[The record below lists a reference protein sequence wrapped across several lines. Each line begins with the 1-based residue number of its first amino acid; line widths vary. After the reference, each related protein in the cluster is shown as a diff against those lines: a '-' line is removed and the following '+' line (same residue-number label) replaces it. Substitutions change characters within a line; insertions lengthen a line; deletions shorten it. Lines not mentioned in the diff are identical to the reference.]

1 MLGNDLVLYTQK
13 GCPYCKDVVK
23 FIKKNGLESKVKIVD
38 VDSDPKLDAYL
49 QKHCKENSVP
59 CLFADGK
66 VIADADNIIKFL
78 GG

>member
-1 MLGNDLVLYTQK
+1 MLRNSLVLYTQK
-13 GCPYCKDVVK
+13 GCPFCRDVLRY
-23 FIKKNGLESKVKIVD
+23 IKKNDLTDRVQVID
-38 VDSDPKLDAYL
+38 VDSDPKYDAYL

-66 VIADADNIIKFL
+66 VITDSDKIIAYL

>member
-13 GCPYCKDVVK
+13 GCPYCKDVLRY
-23 FIKKNGLESKVKIVD
+23 IKKADLTDKVKVVD

-49 QKHCKENSVP
+49 AKHCKENSVP

-66 VIADADNIIKFL
+66 VIADADKIIKFL